1 MSDSACCV
9 FRGNSSAQDFAL
21 AAKSVKYRHG
31 GRFIVTF
38 CKAVDVLRIY
48 RYNAV
53 SEQKPLEVFSGISA
67 CTDAE
72 FELLKNDS
80 RKRVSA
86 FS

>member
-1 MSDSACCV
+1 M
-9 FRGNSSAQDFAL
+9 
-21 AAKSVKYRHG
+21 KYRHG

-38 CKAVDVLRIY
+38 CKAVDVLGIY